1 MSSDKTVSSWLAAGL
16 LAAAAAL
23 VIQTVDPAIAA
34 AEPLTVKR
42 VIAIALE
49 NNPELLAARQEIE
62 NSRAREVK
70 AHYLNQFNPQ
80 VEGGASNAHFEY
92 APYGNE
98 PQPTGS
104 VSLEVEVAGQ
114 RAKRIEQADKGLA
127 KAKADFADAER
138 LTQARA
144 EYAFYQALY
153 FRQRLDLAERV
164 EDLNRRLRDA
174 SVVRFHSGESPIQE
188 CRSTK

>member
-80 VEGGASNAHFEY
+80 VEGGASNAHFE
-92 APYGNE
+92 AVYGAIGE
-98 PQPTGS
+98 RAILPAT
-104 VSLEVEVAGQ
+104 EVTLMIHPL
-114 RAKRIEQADKGLA
+114 RFCRIRGTTA
-127 KAKADFADAER
+127 
-138 LTQARA
+138 
-144 EYAFYQALY
+144 
-153 FRQRLDLAERV
+153 
-164 EDLNRRLRDA
+164 
-174 SVVRFHSGESPIQE
+174 
-188 CRSTK
+188 